1 MTFNLVREPWIR
13 CVGLDRPVGLAEA
26 LASAHE
32 LAEIVDESPLV
43 VAALHRLLL
52 AILHRN
58 LGPRDTETWGGLW
71 RQRRFP
77 AEVLEAYWTK
87 WESRFNL
94 FDDTHPF
101 YQSASITKRDEPR
114 TTAILEFHRSSGGNA
129 TLADHTTDDRSP
141 VMSPAEAARALITHQ
156 TFALGG
162 GGQLP
167 EEL

>member
-1 MTFNLVREPWIR
+1 MTFNLIREPWIR
-13 CVGLDRPVGLAEA
+13 CVDLDGQVRVVGLADA
-26 LASAHE
+26 LASAHK
-32 LAEIVDESPLV
+32 LAEITDESPLV
-43 VAALHRLLL
+43 IAALHRLLL

-58 LGPRDTETWGGLW
+58 LGPPDTETWGNLW
-71 RQRRFP
+71 KQDRFP
-77 AEVLEAYWTK
+77 SELLEAYWTT

-94 FDDTHPF
+94 FDDIYPF
-101 YQSASITKRDEPR
+101 YQSASISVNDEPR

-162 GGQLP
+162 RP
-167 EEL
+167 VT